1 MKNVIVILANGF
13 EEIECI
19 AVVDVLRRAG
29 SNVTLVSISNSL
41 EVTSQGNVKVVA
53 DKLLSNVSADS
64 VDAVVLPGG
73 YGGVMG
79 MIESKELSS
88 LVTSMHKK
96 EKIIAAICAAPLF
109 LDKLDILC
117 ELQFTCYPSVKD
129 NIKAK
134 NYTAKQSVI
143 QDKNII
149 TSQGPATALEFGLF
163 LASILEGSDVSKAI
177 REGMLQA

>member
-1 MKNVIVILANGF
+1 MKNVMVILANGF

-29 SNVTLVSISNSL
+29 SNVALVSISNSL

-64 VDAVVLPGG
+64 IDAVVLPGG

-79 MIESKELSS
+79 MMESNELSS
-88 LVTSMHKK
+88 IVSNIHKK
-96 EKIIAAICAAPLF
+96 GKIISAICAAPLF
-109 LDKLDILC
+109 LDKLDILG
-117 ELQFTCYPSVKD
+117 ELQFTCYPSVKE

-134 NYTAKQSVI
+134 NYTAIKPVI
-143 QDKNII
+143 HDKNII
-149 TSQGPATALEFGLF
+149 TSQGPATALEFGLY
-163 LASILEGSDVSKAI
+163 LASILEGSDVSKSI
-177 REGMLQA
+177 REGMLHA